1 MSNRTLLV
9 DSDYLFKRS
18 FNGAKDVHTNKFGHI
33 GGLYST
39 LTTIRMLIKQHKINK
54 VILFWDGEGGGK
66 FRHNI
71 DPAYKANRKNKE
83 WSKKI
88 ELTEAEIK
96 REQEKDVSILKQK
109 KRINAYAE
117 ELFLRQICVDDVE
130 ADDLIAQYCYDHH
143 LTEDL
148 IIFTNDRDYLQLL
161 NLNLTIIFGNIEQP
175 ITKSNFFFHFNYHH
189 SNALLM
195 KVICGDTADNI
206 VGVGGVKDDGLIK
219 LFPDLKFKTLMVRDI
234 CKMADDINK
243 DRVAHKKKP
252 LIALENI
259 VNNVPRLI
267 MNYEMINLAKPFL
280 TEAAI
285 EELEQLEMPLAPE
298 GRGSKNLY
306 KYMIEDE
313 FLSIYGS
320 SFTSYVE
327 PFYTV
332 IMHEK
337 QIYDNYMKN
346 V

>member
-9 DSDYLFKRS
+9 DSDYLIKRS
-18 FNGAKDVHTNKFGHI
+18 FNGAKDVNTNKFGHI
-33 GGLYST
+33 GGLYSMI
-39 LTTIRMLIKQHKINK
+39 TTIRMLIKQHKINK
-54 VILFWDGEGGGK
+54 VILFWDGEGGGI

-88 ELTEAEIK
+88 ELTEAEII

-117 ELFLRQICVDDVE
+117 ELFLRQICCDKVE
-130 ADDLIAQYCYDHH
+130 ADDLIAQYCADHH

-148 IIFTNDRDYLQLL
+148 FIYTNDRDYLQLL
-161 NLNLTIIFGNIEQP
+161 GLNLTIIFGNIEQP
-175 ITKSNFFFHFNYHH
+175 ITKANFFFHFNYHYT
-189 SNALLM
+189 NALLM
-195 KVICGDTADNI
+195 KVICGDTSDNI
-206 VGVGGVKDDGLIK
+206 AGVGNLKDEGLIK
-219 LFPDLKFKTLMVRDI
+219 LFPDLKFKSLMVRDI

-243 DRVAHKKKP
+243 ERVSNKKKP
-252 LIALENI
+252 LVALTNI
-259 VNNVPRLI
+259 VNNIPRLI
-267 MNYEMINLAKPFL
+267 KNYKMINLAEPFL
-280 TEAAI
+280 TDEAL

-337 QIYDNYMKN
+337 QIYENYMKN